1 MQERFAMRSWA
12 MPYLHPVVC
21 ATSGKKIFH
30 QWTILF
36 YGYVEDDIF
45 YSYSDDE
52 FETHVNAMFD

>member
-30 QWTILF
+30 QWTIYFTDMWKMTSSTAIQWWVTIGSANLF
-36 YGYVEDDIF
+36 L
-45 YSYSDDE
+45 
-52 FETHVNAMFD
+52 